1 MESLWQDLKFSLRML
16 VAKPAFT
23 FLAVLS
29 LALGIGLNAT
39 IFSLVNAVLL
49 KPLPVEE
56 PDRLVRFY
64 ARSDGAPVSRVSYA
78 DYSDLR
84 KGESLSEVAALSM
97 IPVAVGAN
105 GQGEQILGEVV
116 SGNYFS
122 ALGVRAAAGRLF
134 TEEEDRPAA
143 SPVAVI
149 SYRLWQSRFGGD
161 ENIIGRSISLNGS
174 QFTVVGVA
182 GESYFG
188 TFAGAFIDAWVPAHH
203 SGAWLG
209 PLWQADRSQH
219 RFHLIGR
226 LADGATMAQAEA
238 EMKVIAANLATAY
251 PDTNRGRTI
260 ELGPATLLHGSR
272 RNAVSIFLAVVMLLV
287 GLVLAIAC
295 ANVAS
300 LQLTRALGRRRE
312 IAIRQ
317 AMGATRLRMVRLLL
331 SESMLVAFA
340 GGAAGLLAAFW
351 ATDLLKAFDPIPTV
365 PLQFDLSL
373 DYRVLG
379 FALAA
384 SLASGLILGIAPALR
399 ASKAN
404 LADVLKGEAGSTT
417 NDARRSRLRGALV
430 ISQVAI
436 SLVLMLAAALFLQ
449 SLRAAQ
455 SIDAGFEPR
464 GALAMDIDL
473 EPRGFSQEQS
483 ERFYRELIERVTAS
497 PGVTSASFSNLAP
510 LDTATP
516 RRAVAIEGHEPPAG
530 TPALQISF
538 NTIAPSYFETMRI
551 ALAAGRDFNERDGAQ
566 APAVVIINETMARR
580 FWPGDTA
587 LGKRFRLSGD
597 AMSGGRAV
605 EVIGVARD
613 VKYRTLGEEPAP
625 HIYLPLAQ
633 EFQPS
638 MTLLVRTDADPQTM
652 IGAVQRTVQSLDG
665 NVQGFFARTL
675 EQHVGFSL
683 LPARLAATLVGL
695 FGLLALTLAVI
706 GVYGAVSYSA
716 SQRTRE
722 VGIRCALGARGL
734 DIFKLI
740 VGQGMKLALA
750 GIAIGIAGSLMLG
763 GLLSSL
769 LFGVSGTDPLT
780 IIAVSLALAVVAIAA
795 CAVPALRAARVEPS
809 QALRE

>member
-1 MESLWQDLKFSLRML
+1 
-16 VAKPAFT
+16 
-23 FLAVLS
+23 
-29 LALGIGLNAT
+29 
-39 IFSLVNAVLL
+39 
-49 KPLPVEE
+49 
-56 PDRLVRFY
+56 
-64 ARSDGAPVSRVSYA
+64 
-78 DYSDLR
+78 
-84 KGESLSEVAALSM
+84 
-97 IPVAVGAN
+97 
-105 GQGEQILGEVV
+105 
-116 SGNYFS
+116 
-122 ALGVRAAAGRLF
+122 
-134 TEEEDRPAA
+134 
-143 SPVAVI
+143 
-149 SYRLWQSRFGGD
+149 
-161 ENIIGRSISLNGS
+161 
-174 QFTVVGVA
+174 
-182 GESYFG
+182 
-188 TFAGAFIDAWVPAHH
+188 
-203 SGAWLG
+203 
-209 PLWQADRSQH
+209 
-219 RFHLIGR
+219 
-226 LADGATMAQAEA
+226 
-238 EMKVIAANLATAY
+238 
-251 PDTNRGRTI
+251 
-260 ELGPATLLHGSR
+260 
-272 RNAVSIFLAVVMLLV
+272 
-287 GLVLAIAC
+287 
-295 ANVAS
+295 
-300 LQLTRALGRRRE
+300 
-312 IAIRQ
+312 
-317 AMGATRLRMVRLLL
+317 
-331 SESMLVAFA
+331 MLVAFA

-551 ALAAGRDFNERDGAQ
+551 ALASGRDFNERDGAQ

-695 FGLLALTLAVI
+695 FGLLALALAVI